1 MERIRQAV
9 EQAQQQRQEK
19 KPNRSTSIEQSAA
32 SEEQSAASESSNA
45 ATPTPAASSLP
56 SSRLVPTSEV
66 EYKQTPTIEVDMAT
80 RERNRLIAA
89 IPGHPQQDIYRML
102 RTQVLQVMD
111 ANNWKSIAVTS
122 PTPNSGKTLTAIN
135 LAISIAMESSHA
147 ALLVD
152 ADLRYPTIHKYFGYS
167 PKSTL
172 GHYLFDEE
180 PVAPM
185 LFRPD
190 MNRLTVLPGRLPIHD
205 SAEALGSPKWVSLL
219 NEASSRYP
227 DRIVVIDIAPVL
239 NVDDALTIAP
249 HIDCVLMVAEN
260 GRTKRDELQRALE
273 LLDGYPLIG
282 TVLNKSG
289 AKVAGRY

>member
-19 KPNRSTSIEQSAA
+19 KSNRSASI
-32 SEEQSAASESSNA
+32 EQSAASESSNA
-45 ATPTPAASSLP
+45 ATSTPSASSLP
-56 SSRLVPTSEV
+56 SSQLVPTSEV
-66 EYKQTPTIEVDMAT
+66 EYTQTPTIEIDMAT

-102 RTQVLQVMD
+102 RTRILQVMD

-152 ADLRYPTIHKYFGYS
+152 ADLRHPTVHKYFGYS

>member
-1 MERIRQAV
+1 MERIRRAV

-19 KPNRSTSIEQSAA
+19 KPNQSAPT
-32 SEEQSAASESSNA
+32 ERSAAPTPTTSNA
-45 ATPTPAASSLP
+45 SAPTSSGP
-56 SSRLVPTSEV
+56 SKQLVPTSDV
-66 EYKQTPTIEVDMAT
+66 EYTQTPTVKIDMET
-80 RERNRLIAA
+80 RERNRLVAA

-102 RTQVLQVMD
+102 RTRILQEMV

-135 LAISIAMESSHA
+135 LAISIAMESSHT

-152 ADLRYPTIHKYFGYS
+152 ADLRHPSVHKYFGYS
-167 PKSTL
+167 SESTL
-172 GHYLFDEE
+172 SNYLFEEE

-185 LFRPD
+185 LFRPN
-190 MNRLTVLPGRLPIHD
+190 MNRLTVLPGRLPIHA
-205 SAEALGSPKWVSLL
+205 SAEALGSPKWLSLL
-219 NEASSRYP
+219 SEASSRYP

-260 GRTKRDELQRALE
+260 GRTKHDELQKALE
-273 LLDGYPLIG
+273 MLDGYPLIG
-282 TVLNKSG
+282 TVLNKSEK
-289 AKVAGRY
+289 KVAARY

>member
-9 EQAQQQRQEK
+9 EEAQKQRQEK
-19 KPNRSTSIEQSAA
+19 KPNRSASIEQSAA
-32 SEEQSAASESSNA
+32 SEPSNA

-56 SSRLVPTSEV
+56 SSQLVPTSEV
-66 EYKQTPTIEVDMAT
+66 EYTQTPTIEVDMAT

-102 RTQVLQVMD
+102 RTRILQVMD